1 MQTFNV
7 EKMMCGGCVSAVEKA
22 LQRLDGVEKVVV
34 DLDTKTATVDGSV
47 DSDRVIAALTE
58 AGYPATLV
66 D

>member
-22 LQRLDGVEKVVV
+22 LQVLDGVEKVVV
-34 DLDTKTATVDGSV
+34 DLDAKTATVEGSV
-47 DSDRVIAALTE
+47 DADKVITALTE
-58 AGYPATLV
+58 AGYPATLA

>member
-22 LQRLDGVEKVVV
+22 LQALDGVEKVVV
-34 DLDTKTATVDGSV
+34 DLDAKTATVDGSV

-58 AGYPATLV
+58 AGYPAALV